1 MPSIRANPRL
11 ISSGGPYNAPVLWAL
26 RKLAGKLRR
35 PAPPAPPRP
44 LSADAAF
51 ARRKAAKLA
60 RIRPLLDPALPCR
73 ETPLALDFLSDEL
86 RRQFDIVDT
95 ANVSSNNY
103 DETAKRLIAENA
115 GGLVLDC
122 GAGSRAVYFDDVVN
136 FEIAPYESTD
146 VRGVGERLPFRDNA
160 FDAAFSFAV
169 LEHVKD
175 PFACA
180 KELTRVL
187 KPGGTLYAVVPFL
200 QPYHGYPHH
209 YYNMSHQG
217 LRNLFAPGLEV
228 VEQTVIPSGLPV
240 WTLSWFLSS
249 WAAGL
254 PFGARMRFLN
264 MRVGD
269 LLGPAERYMNAS
281 FVTALPADKNF
292 ELASTTALIARKPG

>member
-1 MPSIRANPRL
+1 MW
-11 ISSGGPYNAPVLWAL
+11 WAV

-35 PAPPAPPRP
+35 AAPPVPPRP
-44 LSADAAF
+44 LSAEADF
-51 ARRKAAKLA
+51 VRRKAAKLA
-60 RIRPLLDPALPCR
+60 RVRPLLDPVLPYR
-73 ETPLALDFLSDEL
+73 ETPLGFDFLSDEL

-103 DETAKRLIAENA
+103 DETAKKFLADYA
-115 GGLVLDC
+115 TGLVLDC
-122 GAGSRAVYFDDVVN
+122 GAGSRAVYYDNVVN

-146 VRGVGERLPFRDNA
+146 VRGVGERLPFRDA
-160 FDAAFSFAV
+160 VFDAAFSFAV

-187 KPGGTLYAVVPFL
+187 KPGGVLYAVVPFL

-217 LRNLFAPGLEV
+217 LRNLFVPGLEV

-254 PFGARMRFLN
+254 PFWARTRFLN

-269 LLGPAERYMNAS
+269 LIGPAERYLNAP
-281 FVTALPADKNF
+281 FVTGLSADKNF